1 MTGAVQVFLMCC
13 LLHSGLCER
22 WSVLM
27 PQTVE
32 ALSGSCVIIPCAFS
46 LPSEWDQYLDDTCRA
61 IWRRGSWIR
70 TQVFDSSLTG
80 SSASVNLLQGNLTGN
95 LRQKDC
101 TTVFYNLPS
110 SHYDNYYFRLQC
122 GNALKF
128 NFQTSVLIN
137 IQDSLPKP
145 TVTPSRLEVE
155 EGAPVTLSCSAIAP
169 CPILPPTLTWT
180 PDVGDV
186 EENLESKSVT
196 SVVNFTA
203 SHLHNGLKVSCT
215 AVYSRGAGHT
225 DLLNEKSLTLRV
237 LYSPTNTTV
246 SYLGPVEEGSYVTLT
261 CNANANPPVDSY
273 DWYRVDGNQVT
284 SVGSKKRISTTVSEE
299 DSLFYCQAS
308 NKYGAQNSSV
318 TQIDIQFPPKRT
330 SVVADP
336 PGVILEGSSVSLL
349 CSAHANPPASNY
361 TWYRGDVEDPEHGPV
376 LTIDSAEP
384 THSGDYHCEAKN
396 QLGQETSALIHLDVQ
411 YPPKNTSVSA
421 DPPGPLMD
429 GTSVTLTCTASA
441 NPVIVNV
448 TWYRVSGTLREA
460 VGSHR
465 DYTFNVTKLS
475 EELYYCEAVNV
486 HGAEDSELVSVDV
499 TFPPEILASSR
510 CVKILTQVRCSCDSQ
525 GNPPPSLVWE
535 LAGDPVNDSSVIPIR
550 EVPLSEVGM
559 RSLITLNRVDGDVPT
574 LVCISSNSLGSDS
587 FAFNI
592 SASET
597 QLGLHTFSMLIGSAV
612 GALGMLV
619 VCVPLL
625 ILICRRKTGSLSP
638 DKGVVDTSGVVATI
652 EANSSKV
659 DVISATKPVMD
670 EQIGGKV
677 DPLIVMNGD
686 SKPQTKPENTPIE
699 GEVRGLGSVTTEQVE
714 VHQDSTGGNQTQ
726 AETEDTGQDAEFVH
740 VKDVDDLIVTA

>member
-1 MTGAVQVFLMCC
+1 SVNENVFSI
-13 LLHSGLCER
+13 LLFVISLVFINVNNLGPASSL
-22 WSVLM
+22 
-27 PQTVE
+27 TVE

-110 SHYDNYYFRLQC
+110 SHYDNYYFRLQYIKC
-122 GNALKF
+122 
-128 NFQTSVLIN
+128 LIPV
-137 IQDSLPKP
+137 DPYSLPKP

-318 TQIDIQFPPKRT
+318 TQIDIQCKSHAPMSPCYRNMTLSLCRT
-330 SVVADP
+330 QNFQSNPICCRIFSCNQYFHEIDISKTWFSFVVP
-336 PGVILEGSSVSLL
+336 QVKESL
-349 CSAHANPPASNY
+349 
-361 TWYRGDVEDPEHGPV
+361 
-376 LTIDSAEP
+376 
-384 THSGDYHCEAKN
+384 
-396 QLGQETSALIHLDVQ
+396 
-411 YPPKNTSVSA
+411 
-421 DPPGPLMD
+421 
-429 GTSVTLTCTASA
+429 
-441 NPVIVNV
+441 
-448 TWYRVSGTLREA
+448 
-460 VGSHR
+460 
-465 DYTFNVTKLS
+465 KL
-475 EELYYCEAVNV
+475 
-486 HGAEDSELVSVDV
+486 
-499 TFPPEILASSR
+499 
-510 CVKILTQVRCSCDSQ
+510 
-525 GNPPPSLVWE
+525 
-535 LAGDPVNDSSVIPIR
+535 
-550 EVPLSEVGM
+550 
-559 RSLITLNRVDGDVPT
+559 
-574 LVCISSNSLGSDS
+574 
-587 FAFNI
+587 
-592 SASET
+592 
-597 QLGLHTFSMLIGSAV
+597 
-612 GALGMLV
+612 
-619 VCVPLL
+619 
-625 ILICRRKTGSLSP
+625 
-638 DKGVVDTSGVVATI
+638 
-652 EANSSKV
+652 
-659 DVISATKPVMD
+659 
-670 EQIGGKV
+670 
-677 DPLIVMNGD
+677 
-686 SKPQTKPENTPIE
+686 
-699 GEVRGLGSVTTEQVE
+699 
-714 VHQDSTGGNQTQ
+714 
-726 AETEDTGQDAEFVH
+726 
-740 VKDVDDLIVTA
+740 